1 MINVRWFPVLIL
13 FIFFCSTASAQSPG
27 DLIWESSLGGSDDE
41 AFSDIVQTPDGGYVT
56 VGFTCTFGTTL
67 DVKSLWL
74 VKVDNDGNGQWHQ
87 TYGGADSDEGQSI
100 ALTSDGGFI
109 IAGSTYSLSATL
121 KDGWIL
127 KTDANGNIIW
137 TVVYDGGSYD
147 NTYAVI
153 ENSDGDYVAAG
164 YSVDN
169 QGFRQVL
176 LIKIDASG
184 NIIWDKT
191 YGGLAEDQAD
201 SLVQTS
207 DGGYAICG
215 FTDSMG
221 AGGDDVLLMKF
232 DSDGNELWSTS
243 FGSIEDDRGYAV
255 QEVPGGDLVLSGSSG
270 PLTGDRDLW
279 MARTDANG
287 NAVWEK
293 TLPGSLGWDQANDV
307 KVAPDGGFVFV
318 GFVDAVGSN
327 GDQWVVKTE
336 GSGNVEWQEFYGGT
350 GFLGEVG
357 VGVCLDRDGNIV
369 TTGQNPGGGF
379 FEMDGW
385 IVKIHGGLNSLI
397 ADAAEISASTGATV
411 TFTLSAG
418 AAQANRPYLLAGT
431 ASGTDP
437 GTLLPGGLVTIPLNR
452 DYVTNYILAHM
463 GPPSFID
470 FSGNLDGTGQGT
482 AQLVVGPLGAS
493 WIGTTLH
500 FAYAHSAPWDFAS
513 KAVEINIV
521 P

>member
-176 LIKIDASG
+176 LI
-184 NIIWDKT
+184 
-191 YGGLAEDQAD
+191 
-201 SLVQTS
+201 
-207 DGGYAICG
+207 
-215 FTDSMG
+215 
-221 AGGDDVLLMKF
+221 
-232 DSDGNELWSTS
+232 
-243 FGSIEDDRGYAV
+243 
-255 QEVPGGDLVLSGSSG
+255 
-270 PLTGDRDLW
+270 
-279 MARTDANG
+279 
-287 NAVWEK
+287 
-293 TLPGSLGWDQANDV
+293 
-307 KVAPDGGFVFV
+307 
-318 GFVDAVGSN
+318 
-327 GDQWVVKTE
+327 
-336 GSGNVEWQEFYGGT
+336 
-350 GFLGEVG
+350 
-357 VGVCLDRDGNIV
+357 
-369 TTGQNPGGGF
+369 
-379 FEMDGW
+379 
-385 IVKIHGGLNSLI
+385 
-397 ADAAEISASTGATV
+397 
-411 TFTLSAG
+411 
-418 AAQANRPYLLAGT
+418 
-431 ASGTDP
+431 
-437 GTLLPGGLVTIPLNR
+437 
-452 DYVTNYILAHM
+452 
-463 GPPSFID
+463 
-470 FSGNLDGTGQGT
+470 
-482 AQLVVGPLGAS
+482 
-493 WIGTTLH
+493 
-500 FAYAHSAPWDFAS
+500 
-513 KAVEINIV
+513 
-521 P
+521 